1 MNVVQAVFG
10 VFHHFELAHQLR
22 RRGHLQRVYSTWPWA
37 RLKREGLPRSLVR
50 TFPLLHTAEYLLGR
64 TGRVHPAPLSK
75 LAAWNALAFDRYT
88 LHQLSRDPHGFPDA
102 FIAISGAGLLT
113 GAEVQRQ
120 GGIFLCDRGST
131 HQRFQDQ
138 VVRAEYARWNLPP
151 PLAKP
156 HIFAREEAIYA
167 QADAITVPSSVAKR
181 SFIQMGVPAEK
192 VHVIPYG
199 VRLDKF
205 FPAPSIASTIKGR
218 HSERSEES
226 THSSLGPAMGT
237 SSVILTNAMNPER
250 IHATTTAR
258 AFQPHRPSLTN
269 PDVFHL
275 LFAGGVSL
283 RKGVPYLLQA
293 FAALRHPHKH
303 LTMVGHMSDEIRT
316 LLPRLPTANVTFT
329 GALPQAELAR
339 IMACSHALVLPSIE
353 EGLALVQGQ
362 AMACGCP
369 VIATAA
375 TGAEDLFTN
384 GIEGFILPLSENPT
398 HDLTARMQ
406 QLADDPSLHQSM
418 RSAAVARVHQLG
430 GWDHYGDLWES
441 LLHTLTRT

>member
-1 MNVVQAVFG
+1 MKVVQAVFG

-22 RRGHLQRVYSTWPWA
+22 RRGHLQRLYSTWPWA
-37 RLKREGLPRSLVR
+37 RLKREGLPHSLVR
-50 TFPLLHTAEYLLGR
+50 TFPLLHTSEYLLGR
-64 TGRVHPAPLSK
+64 TGHAPPALLSK

-88 LHQLSRDPHGFPDA
+88 RFQLPRDPNGYPDA

-113 GAEVQRQ
+113 GAEVQRH
-120 GGIFLCDRGST
+120 GGVFLCDRGST

-138 VVRAEYARWNLPP
+138 VVHAEYKRWGLPLP
-151 PLAKP
+151 IAKP
-156 HIFAREEAIYA
+156 HILAREEAIYA
-167 QADAITVPSSVAKR
+167 QAEAITVPSTVARR

-205 FPAPSIASTIKGR
+205 TAASDPPPKD
-218 HSERSEES
+218 
-226 THSSLGPAMGT
+226 
-237 SSVILTNAMNPER
+237 
-250 IHATTTAR
+250 
-258 AFQPHRPSLTN
+258 AFK
-269 PDVFHL
+269 L

-303 LTMVGHMSDEIRT
+303 LTVVGHISDEIRT
-316 LLPRLPTANVTFT
+316 LLPRLPTKDVTFT
-329 GALPQAELAR
+329 GSLPQPELAR
-339 IMACSHALVLPSIE
+339 LMAQSHALGLPSIE

-375 TGAEDLFTN
+375 TGAEDLFTD
-384 GIEGFILPLSENPT
+384 GVEGFILPASDDPT
-398 HDLTARMQ
+398 VALTARMQ
-406 QLADDPSLHQSM
+406 QLADDSALQLAM
-418 RSAAVARVHQLG
+418 RSAGLARVQHLG

-441 LLHTLTRT
+441 LLLSLTRH

>member
-1 MNVVQAVFG
+1 MKVVQAVFG

-22 RRGHLQRVYSTWPWA
+22 RRGHLQRLYSTWPWA

-50 TFPLLHTAEYLLGR
+50 TFPLLHTSEYLLGR
-64 TGRVHPAPLSK
+64 TGHAPPELLSK

-88 LHQLSRDPHGFPDA
+88 LHQIPRDPGGYPDA

-113 GAEVQRQ
+113 GAEVQRN
-120 GGIFLCDRGST
+120 GGVFLCDRGST

-138 VVRAEYARWNLPP
+138 VVHAEYARWGLPL

-156 HIFAREEAIYA
+156 HILAREEAIYA
-167 QADAITVPSSVAKR
+167 QADAITVPSTVAKR

-199 VRLDKF
+199 VRLDRF
-205 FPAPSIASTIKGR
+205 SPANEPGAPHLDSEMWASSDQ
-218 HSERSEES
+218 SEIRN
-226 THSSLGPAMGT
+226 SSHKSVPD
-237 SSVILTNAMNPER
+237 SS
-250 IHATTTAR
+250 
-258 AFQPHRPSLTN
+258 QSHRDEWVLPQT
-269 PDVFHL
+269 FEL

-293 FAALRHPHKH
+293 FAALRHPGKH
-303 LTMVGHMSDEIRT
+303 LTVVGHISDEIRT
-316 LLPRLPTANVTFT
+316 LLPSLPTEHVTFT
-329 GALPQAELAR
+329 GSLPQAELAR
-339 IMACSHALVLPSIE
+339 LMARSHALVLPSIE

-375 TGAEDLFTN
+375 TGAEDLFTD
-384 GIEGFILPLSENPT
+384 GVEGFILPQTEDPT
-398 HDLTARMQ
+398 AALTARMQ
-406 QLADDPSLHQSM
+406 QLADDPTLHRSM
-418 RSAAVARVHQLG
+418 RSAALARVQQLG
-430 GWDHYGDLWES
+430 GWDHYGELWES
-441 LLHTLTRT
+441 LLLSLTQR

>member
-1 MNVVQAVFG
+1 MKVVQAVFG

-22 RRGHLQRVYSTWPWA
+22 RRGHLQRIYSTWPWA
-37 RLKREGLPRSLVR
+37 RLKREGLPHSIVR
-50 TFPLLHTAEYLLGR
+50 TFPPFHTSEYILGR
-64 TGRVHPAPLSK
+64 TGHAPPALLSK
-75 LAAWNALAFDRYT
+75 LAAWNALTFDRYT
-88 LHQLSRDPHGFPDA
+88 RFHLSRDPQGYPDA

-113 GAEVQRQ
+113 GAEVQRH
-120 GGIFLCDRGST
+120 GGVFICDRGST

-138 VVRAEYARWNLPP
+138 VVHAEYKRWGLPL

-156 HIFAREEAIYA
+156 HILVREEAIYA
-167 QADAITVPSSVAKR
+167 QANAITVPSTVARR

-205 FPAPSIASTIKGR
+205 TPAPEPPSQ
-218 HSERSEES
+218 EE
-226 THSSLGPAMGT
+226 
-237 SSVILTNAMNPER
+237 
-250 IHATTTAR
+250 
-258 AFQPHRPSLTN
+258 
-269 PDVFHL
+269 FHL

-283 RKGVPYLLQA
+283 RKGIPYLLHA

-303 LTMVGHMSDEIRT
+303 LTIVGHISDEIRP
-316 LLPRLPTANVTFT
+316 LLPRLPTEDVTFT
-329 GALPQAELAR
+329 GSLPQPELASL
-339 IMACSHALVLPSIE
+339 MARSHALVLPSIE

-369 VIATAA
+369 VIATPA

-384 GIEGFILPLSENPT
+384 GIEGFILPRTENPT
-398 HDLTARMQ
+398 QALADRMQ
-406 QLADDPSLHQSM
+406 HLADDPALQLAM
-418 RSAAVARVHQLG
+418 RSAALARVHQLG

-441 LLHTLTRT
+441 LLHTLTHL